1 MSISEKIISW
11 SSMNSDLLFL
21 LGSLSIFILII
32 SVFMMVLIIS
42 FLPEDYFK
50 SENRNLISSVQ
61 NSRYPLLKL
70 LVLITKNF
78 FGVLL
83 LLSGI
88 LMLVLPGQGIL
99 TIITGLVFI
108 DYPGKYKFERKLLRQ
123 KGVINSINWIRSC
136 LLYTSDAADE

>member
-21 LGSLSIFILII
+21 LGSLSVFILII

-50 SENRNLISSVQ
+50 SDNRNLISSIQ
-61 NSRYPLLKL
+61 NSKYPLLKL

-78 FGVLL
+78 FGILL

-99 TIITGLVFI
+99 TIITGLVFM

-123 KGVINSINWIRSC
+123 KGVINSINWIRSR
-136 LLYTSDAADE
+136 LSKPPLKV

>member
-99 TIITGLVFI
+99 TIITGLVFM

-123 KGVINSINWIRSC
+123 KGVINSINWIRS
-136 LLYTSDAADE
+136 LLNKPSLKV

>member
-1 MSISEKIISW
+1 
-11 SSMNSDLLFL
+11 MNSDLLFL

-50 SENRNLISSVQ
+50 SENRNLIYSVQ

-78 FGVLL
+78 FGIFL

-99 TIITGLVFI
+99 TIITGLVFM

-123 KGVINSINWIRSC
+123 KGVINSINWIRSR
-136 LLYTSDAADE
+136 LSKPPLIV

>member
-50 SENRNLISSVQ
+50 SENRNLIFSVQ

-70 LVLITKNF
+70 LALITKNF
-78 FGVLL
+78 FGILL

-99 TIITGLVFI
+99 TIITGLVFM

-123 KGVINSINWIRSC
+123 KGVINSINWIRSR
-136 LLYTSDAADE
+136 LSKPSLKV

>member
-32 SVFMMVLIIS
+32 SVFMMVLLIS

-99 TIITGLVFI
+99 TIITGLVFM

-123 KGVINSINWIRSC
+123 KGVINSINWIRSR
-136 LLYTSDAADE
+136 LSKPSLKV

>member
-1 MSISEKIISW
+1 MSISEKIITW

-99 TIITGLVFI
+99 TIITGLVFM

-123 KGVINSINWIRSC
+123 KGVINSINWIRSR
-136 LLYTSDAADE
+136 LSKPSLKV

>member
-70 LVLITKNF
+70 LILITKNF

-88 LMLVLPGQGIL
+88 LTLVLPGQGIL

-123 KGVINSINWIRSC
+123 KGVINSINWIRSR
-136 LLYTSDAADE
+136 LSKPSLKV

>member
-78 FGVLL
+78 IGVLL

-99 TIITGLVFI
+99 TIITGLVFM

-123 KGVINSINWIRSC
+123 KGVINSINWIRSR
-136 LLYTSDAADE
+136 LSKPSLKV

>member
-21 LGSLSIFILII
+21 LGSLSVFILII

-61 NSRYPLLKL
+61 NSRYPLIKL

-78 FGVLL
+78 FGILL

-108 DYPGKYKFERKLLRQ
+108 DYPGKYKFERKLLKQ
-123 KGVINSINWIRSC
+123 KGVINSINWIRSR
-136 LLYTSDAADE
+136 LSKPPLKV

>member
-61 NSRYPLLKL
+61 SSQYPLLKL

-78 FGVLL
+78 FGILL
-83 LLSGI
+83 LMSGI

-99 TIITGLVFI
+99 TIITGLVFM

-123 KGVINSINWIRSC
+123 KGVINSINWIRSR
-136 LLYTSDAADE
+136 LSKPSLKV

>member
-83 LLSGI
+83 LMSGI

-99 TIITGLVFI
+99 TIITGLVFM

-123 KGVINSINWIRSC
+123 KGVINSINWIRSR
-136 LLYTSDAADE
+136 LSKPSLKV

>member
-11 SSMNSDLLFL
+11 SSMNTDLLFL

-50 SENRNLISSVQ
+50 SQNRNLISSVQ
-61 NSRYPLLKL
+61 NSRYPMLKL

-99 TIITGLVFI
+99 TIITGLVFM

-123 KGVINSINWIRSC
+123 KGVINSINWIRSR
-136 LLYTSDAADE
+136 LSKPSLKV

>member
-99 TIITGLVFI
+99 TIITGLVFM

-123 KGVINSINWIRSC
+123 KGVINSINWIRSR
-136 LLYTSDAADE
+136 LGKPSLKV

>member
-1 MSISEKIISW
+1 MSISEKIILW
-11 SSMNSDLLFL
+11 SSMNSDLLFF

-32 SVFMMVLIIS
+32 SVLMMVLIIS

-61 NSRYPLLKL
+61 NSRYPLIKL

-78 FGVLL
+78 FGILL

-108 DYPGKYKFERKLLRQ
+108 DYPGKYKFERKLLKQ
-123 KGVINSINWIRSC
+123 KGVINSINWIRSR
-136 LLYTSDAADE
+136 LSKPPLKV

>member
-1 MSISEKIISW
+1 MSISEKIILW
-11 SSMNSDLLFL
+11 SSINSDLLFL
-21 LGSLSIFILII
+21 LGSLSIFVLII

-50 SENRNLISSVQ
+50 SENRNLVSSVQ

-99 TIITGLVFI
+99 TIITGLIFI

-123 KGVINSINWIRSC
+123 KGVISSINWIRSR
-136 LLYTSDAADE
+136 LSKPSLKI

>member
-50 SENRNLISSVQ
+50 SENRNLISRVQ

-99 TIITGLVFI
+99 TIITGLVFM

-123 KGVINSINWIRSC
+123 KGVINSINWIRSR
-136 LLYTSDAADE
+136 LSKPSLKV

>member
-1 MSISEKIISW
+1 MSVSEKIISW

-83 LLSGI
+83 LLSGV

-99 TIITGLVFI
+99 TIITGLVFM

-123 KGVINSINWIRSC
+123 KGVINSINWIRSR
-136 LLYTSDAADE
+136 LSKPSLKV

>member
-21 LGSLSIFILII
+21 LGSLSLFILII

-99 TIITGLVFI
+99 TIITGLVFM

-123 KGVINSINWIRSC
+123 KGVINSINWIRSR
-136 LLYTSDAADE
+136 LSKPSLKV

>member
-1 MSISEKIISW
+1 MSVSEKIISW

-70 LVLITKNF
+70 LVLISKNF

-99 TIITGLVFI
+99 TIITGLVFM

-123 KGVINSINWIRSC
+123 KGVINSINWIRSR
-136 LLYTSDAADE
+136 LSKPSLKV

>member
-21 LGSLSIFILII
+21 LGSLSIFVLII

-99 TIITGLVFI
+99 TIITGLVFM

-123 KGVINSINWIRSC
+123 KGVINSINWIRSR
-136 LLYTSDAADE
+136 LSKPSLKV

>member
-11 SSMNSDLLFL
+11 SSMNSNLLFL

-78 FGVLL
+78 FGILL

-99 TIITGLVFI
+99 TIITGLVFM
-108 DYPGKYKFERKLLRQ
+108 DYPGKYAFERKLLKQ
-123 KGVINSINWIRSC
+123 KGVINSINWIRSRQSKPP
-136 LLYTSDAADE
+136 LKV

>member
-11 SSMNSDLLFL
+11 SSMNSDLIFL

-99 TIITGLVFI
+99 TIITGLVFM

-123 KGVINSINWIRSC
+123 KGVINSINWIRSR
-136 LLYTSDAADE
+136 LSKPSLKV

>member
-1 MSISEKIISW
+1 MSISKKIISW

-99 TIITGLVFI
+99 TIITGLVFM

-123 KGVINSINWIRSC
+123 KGVINSINWIRSR
-136 LLYTSDAADE
+136 LSKPSLKV

>member
-1 MSISEKIISW
+1 
-11 SSMNSDLLFL
+11 MNSDLLFL
-21 LGSLSIFILII
+21 LGSLSILILIT

-50 SENRNLISSVQ
+50 SENRNLISNVQ
-61 NSRYPLLKL
+61 NSRYPLLKF

-78 FGVLL
+78 FGILL

-99 TIITGLVFI
+99 TIITGLVFM

-123 KGVINSINWIRSC
+123 KGVINSINWIRSR
-136 LLYTSDAADE
+136 LRKPPLKV

>member
-1 MSISEKIISW
+1 MSISEKIILW

-78 FGVLL
+78 FGILL

-123 KGVINSINWIRSC
+123 KGVINSINWIRSR
-136 LLYTSDAADE
+136 LSKPSLKV

>member
-123 KGVINSINWIRSC
+123 KGVIN
-136 LLYTSDAADE
+136 

>member
-32 SVFMMVLIIS
+32 SIFMMVLIIS

-70 LVLITKNF
+70 LTLITKNF

-99 TIITGLVFI
+99 TIITGLVFM

-123 KGVINSINWIRSC
+123 KGVINSINWIRSR
-136 LLYTSDAADE
+136 LSKPSLKV

>member
-11 SSMNSDLLFL
+11 STMNSDLLFL
-21 LGSLSIFILII
+21 LGSLSIFILIT

-70 LVLITKNF
+70 LLLITKNF

-123 KGVINSINWIRSC
+123 KGVINSINWIRSR
-136 LLYTSDAADE
+136 LSKPSLKV

>member
-78 FGVLL
+78 FGILL

-123 KGVINSINWIRSC
+123 KGVINSINWIRSR
-136 LLYTSDAADE
+136 LSKPPLKV

>member
-50 SENRNLISSVQ
+50 SENRNLISRVQ
-61 NSRYPLLKL
+61 NSRYPFLKL

-99 TIITGLVFI
+99 TIITGLVFM

-123 KGVINSINWIRSC
+123 KGVINSINWIRSR
-136 LLYTSDAADE
+136 LSKPSLKV

>member
-32 SVFMMVLIIS
+32 SVFMMMLIIS

-99 TIITGLVFI
+99 TIITGLVFM

-123 KGVINSINWIRSC
+123 KGVINSINWIRS
-136 LLYTSDAADE
+136 LLNKPSLKV

>member
-78 FGVLL
+78 FGVWL

-99 TIITGLVFI
+99 TIITGLVFM

-123 KGVINSINWIRSC
+123 KGVINSINWIRSR
-136 LLYTSDAADE
+136 LSKPSLKV

>member
-108 DYPGKYKFERKLLRQ
+108 DYPGKYKFERKLIRQ
-123 KGVINSINWIRSC
+123 KGVINSINWIRSR
-136 LLYTSDAADE
+136 LSKPSLKV

>member
-21 LGSLSIFILII
+21 LGTLSIFILII

-99 TIITGLVFI
+99 TIITGLVFM

-123 KGVINSINWIRSC
+123 KGVINSINWIRSR
-136 LLYTSDAADE
+136 LSKPSLKV

>member
-32 SVFMMVLIIS
+32 SVFMMVIIIS

-61 NSRYPLLKL
+61 NSSYPLLKL

-78 FGVLL
+78 FGILL

-99 TIITGLVFI
+99 TIITGLVFM
-108 DYPGKYKFERKLLRQ
+108 DYPGKYKFERKLLKQ
-123 KGVINSINWIRSC
+123 KGVINSINWIRSR
-136 LLYTSDAADE
+136 LSKPSLKI

>member
-21 LGSLSIFILII
+21 FGSLSIFILII
-32 SVFMMVLIIS
+32 SVFMMVIIIS

-78 FGVLL
+78 FGILL

-99 TIITGLVFI
+99 TIITGLVFM
-108 DYPGKYKFERKLLRQ
+108 DYPGKYKFERKLLKQ
-123 KGVINSINWIRSC
+123 KGVINSINWIRSR
-136 LLYTSDAADE
+136 LSKPSLKI

>member
-1 MSISEKIISW
+1 MSVSEKIISW
-11 SSMNSDLLFL
+11 SSMNSDLLLL

-78 FGVLL
+78 FGILL

-99 TIITGLVFI
+99 TIITGLVFM

-123 KGVINSINWIRSC
+123 KGVINSINWIRSR
-136 LLYTSDAADE
+136 LSKPSLKV

>member
-1 MSISEKIISW
+1 MSVSEKIISW

-21 LGSLSIFILII
+21 LGSFSIFILII

-99 TIITGLVFI
+99 TIITGLVFM

-123 KGVINSINWIRSC
+123 KGVINSINWIRSR
-136 LLYTSDAADE
+136 LSKPSLKV